1 MAKVELRIDAEA
13 PRRLAL
19 AQPLDVAGVAN
30 PRVQFHRLHP
40 HPSGRFGRP
49 EDKAT
54 AFYAAAAA
62 GHPARLSEGLSLRR
76 LPLIVPPMSSYRTI
90 LHPDAN
96 EAGIG
101 LDHHSEG
108 SPQS

>member
-40 HPSGRFGRP
+40 HPSGRPNRP

-54 AFYAAAAA
+54 AFYAAPAA
-62 GHPARLSEGLSLRR
+62 GPPGRLSEGLSLRR
-76 LPLIVPPMSSYRTI
+76 LQPEPTPPAPLKAPQGRA
-90 LHPDAN
+90 LRARHPR
-96 EAGIG
+96 
-101 LDHHSEG
+101 
-108 SPQS
+108 